1 MLRSHTCG
9 ELRASHAGKR
19 VTLCG
24 WVLSRRDHGG
34 LLFLDLRD
42 RFGIT
47 QVVVEPD
54 APSAAKDEANRARL
68 EWVVRASGVVRV
80 RPGATTNKERATGE
94 VEVVVDEFTVLNTSE
109 PLPIAV
115 AGPERSSEEMELKY
129 RYLQVRRTELNQAL
143 VTRAK
148 TNQLIR
154 AHMIEHGFTEVETP
168 CLLKST
174 PEGARDY
181 LVPSRV
187 HPGSFYALLQSPQLL
202 KQLLMIGGMDRYW
215 QIVRCF
221 RDENLRADRQPEFT
235 QLDIEMSFVREED
248 VQEVAESL
256 VHRLLREVA
265 GVDASRPFPKL
276 TFAQA
281 MERYGSDKPD
291 LRFDLPIHDV
301 SAALAN
307 CAFGVFS
314 GAVKDG
320 GVVRVVA
327 VPSKHALTRKD
338 LDALPAVVA
347 DRGAKGVAWCR
358 VELAAGDTFEEKLD
372 NVFSTNPPPP
382 PWTGPV
388 AKHLTPAEKD
398 ALVKATGV
406 DAGGVLLFLAGPR
419 TVAVPASGDLRLHLG
434 KHFGL
439 QQSGDFKPLWV
450 TGFPLVEWNP
460 DEKRWDSVHHPFT
473 APVAEDVALIESD
486 PGKVRSH
493 GYDLVLNG
501 FEILGGSIRIHDAKL
516 QRRVLRLI
524 GMDDATIDAR
534 FAFLLE
540 ALAYGAPPH
549 GGFAMGMD
557 RVIAVLMGLTNI
569 RDVIAFPKTTS
580 ASDLMTGA
588 PSAVDAKQLAEL
600 GIRLA

>member
-1 MLRSHTCG
+1 MLRTHTCG
-9 ELRASHAGKR
+9 ELRASNAGAR
-19 VTLCG
+19 VTLSG

-34 LLFLDLRD
+34 LLFLDVRD
-42 RFGIT
+42 RYGIT
-47 QVVVEPD
+47 QLVVEPD
-54 APSAAKDEANRARL
+54 APAAARDEAGRARL
-68 EWVVRASGVVRV
+68 EWVIRASGVVRA
-80 RPGATTNKERATGE
+80 RPGATANKERATGE
-94 VEVVVDEFTVLNTSE
+94 VEVVVDGFEVLNTSE
-109 PLPIAV
+109 PLPIEV
-115 AGPERSSEEMELKY
+115 SGPERSAEETELKY
-129 RYLQVRRTELNQAL
+129 RYLQVRRPELNKAL

-148 TNQLIR
+148 TNQHIR
-154 AHMIEHGFTEVETP
+154 EHMIRHGFTEVETP

-235 QLDIEMSFVREED
+235 QLDIEMSFVTEED

-256 VHRLLREVA
+256 VHVLIKEVA
-265 GVDASRPFPKL
+265 GVDVPRPFPRL
-276 TFAQA
+276 TYDQA

-291 LRFDLPIHDV
+291 LRFELPVHDV
-301 SAALAN
+301 TEALRN

-314 GAVKDG
+314 GAVAAG
-320 GVVRVVA
+320 GVVRA
-327 VPSKHALTRKD
+327 IAAPAKHALTRKD

-358 VELAAGDTFEEKLD
+358 VGAEWAG
-372 NVFSTNPPPP
+372 PA
-382 PWTGPV
+382 

-398 ALVKATGV
+398 ALRAATGV
-406 DAGGVLLFLAGPR
+406 DEGGVLLFLAGPR

-439 QQSGDFKPLWV
+439 LTPGVMKPLWV
-450 TGFPLVEWNP
+450 LGFPLVEWNEE
-460 DEKRWDSVHHPFT
+460 EKRWDSVHHPFT
-473 APVAEDVALIESD
+473 APHASDIPLIETD
-486 PGKVRSH
+486 PGRVRSH
-493 GYDLVLNG
+493 GYDLTLNG
-501 FEILGGSIRIHDAKL
+501 SEILGGSIRIHDAKL
-516 QRRVLRLI
+516 QRRVMQLL
-524 GMDDATIDAR
+524 GMDDALIQER
-534 FAFLLE
+534 FGFLLE

-557 RVIAVLMGLTNI
+557 RIVMVLMGLVNI
-569 RDVIAFPKTTS
+569 RDVIAFPKTTA

-588 PSAVDAKQLAEL
+588 PSPVDAKQLAEL

>member
-1 MLRSHTCG
+1 MLRTHTCG
-9 ELRASHAGKR
+9 ELRASDAGKR
-19 VTLCG
+19 VSLCG

-34 LLFLDLRD
+34 LLFLDVRD
-42 RFGIT
+42 RAT
-47 QVVVEPD
+47 
-54 APSAAKDEANRARL
+54 
-68 EWVVRASGVVRV
+68 GVVRM
-80 RPGATTNKERATGE
+80 RPGATANKDRATGE
-94 VEVVVDEFTVLNTSE
+94 VEVVLDAFEVLNTSE
-109 PLPIAV
+109 PLPIEV
-115 AGPERSSEEMELKY
+115 AGPERSAEETELKY
-129 RYLQVRRTELNQAL
+129 RYLQVRRPELNKAL

-148 TNQLIR
+148 TNHAIR
-154 AHMIEHGFTEVETP
+154 GHMIAHGFIEVETP

-187 HPGSFYALLQSPQLL
+187 HRGQFYALLQSPQLL

-235 QLDIEMSFVREED
+235 QLDIEMSFVGEED

-256 VHRLLREVA
+256 VHTLIREVA
-265 GVDASRPFPKL
+265 GVDVPRPFPRL
-276 TFAQA
+276 TYDQA
-281 MERYGSDKPD
+281 VERYGSDKPD
-291 LRFDLPIHDV
+291 LRFDLPVHDV
-301 SAALAN
+301 TEALRN

-314 GAVKDG
+314 GAVAAG
-320 GVVRVVA
+320 GVVRVLA
-327 VPSKHALTRKD
+327 VPAKHALSRKD
-338 LDALPAVVA
+338 LDALPAAVA

-358 VELAAGDTFEEKLD
+358 IGAEWAG
-372 NVFSTNPPPP
+372 PA
-382 PWTGPV
+382 

-398 ALVKATGV
+398 ALRAATGV
-406 DAGGVLLFLAGPR
+406 DEGGVLLFLAGPK

-434 KHFGL
+434 RHFGL
-439 QQSGDFKPLWV
+439 QAPGAMKPLWV
-450 TGFPLVEWNP
+450 LGFPLVEWNQ

-473 APVAEDVALIESD
+473 APHAADVPLIETD
-486 PGKVRSH
+486 PGAVRSH

-516 QRRVLRLI
+516 QKRVLQLLGMSDELI
-524 GMDDATIDAR
+524 QER
-534 FAFLLE
+534 FGFLLE

-557 RVIAVLMGLTNI
+557 RVIAVLMGLVNI

-588 PSAVDAKQLAEL
+588 PSAVDAKQLDEL

>member
-9 ELRASHAGKR
+9 ELRASNAGQR
-19 VTLCG
+19 VTLSG

-34 LLFLDLRD
+34 LLFLDVRD
-42 RFGIT
+42 RFGVT
-47 QVVVEPD
+47 QAVVEPD
-54 APSAAKDEANRARL
+54 APPAARSEADRARL
-68 EWVVRASGVVRV
+68 EWVVRVSGTVRA
-80 RPGATTNKERATGE
+80 RPGATTNKDRATGE
-94 VEVVVDEFTVLNTSE
+94 VEVVVDEFQVLNTSE

-115 AGPERSSEEMELKY
+115 SGPERSAEDTELKF
-129 RYLQVRRTELNQAL
+129 RYLQVRRPELNHAL

-148 TNQLIR
+148 TNHLIR
-154 AHMIEHGFTEVETP
+154 QHMIDAGFIEVETP

-235 QLDIEMSFVREED
+235 QLDIEMSFVTEED

-256 VHRLLREVA
+256 VAKLLREVA
-265 GVDASRPFPKL
+265 GADVQRPFARL
-276 TFAQA
+276 TYDEA

-291 LRFDLPIHDV
+291 LRFELPVHDV
-301 SAALAN
+301 SAALSN
-307 CAFGVFS
+307 CAFSVFRD
-314 GAVKDG
+314 AVAAG
-320 GVVRVVA
+320 GVVRVIA
-327 VPSKHALTRKD
+327 VPAKHALSRKD
-338 LDALPAVVA
+338 LDGLPAVVA

-358 VELAAGDTFEEKLD
+358 VGAEWAG
-372 NVFSTNPPPP
+372 PA
-382 PWTGPV
+382 

-398 ALVKATGV
+398 ALRAATGV
-406 DAGGVLLFLAGPR
+406 DDGGVLLFLAGPR

-434 KHFGL
+434 RHFKL
-439 QQSGDFKPLWV
+439 QPAGAMKPLWV
-450 TGFPLVEWNP
+450 LGFPLVEWNA

-473 APVAEDVALIESD
+473 APVAADVALIETD
-486 PGKVRSH
+486 PGRVRSH
-493 GYDLVLNG
+493 GYDLTLNG

-516 QRRVLRLI
+516 QRRVLQLL
-524 GMDDATIDAR
+524 GMSDATIDER
-534 FAFLLE
+534 FGFLLE

-557 RVIAVLMGLTNI
+557 RVIAVLMGMTNI

-588 PSAVDAKQLAEL
+588 PSPVDARQLEEL
-600 GIRLA
+600 GLRLA